1 MLYNYDNM
9 IICYQAFYVWI
20 FLYLK
25 CVKLRVD
32 LFARISDL
40 KDKGIFVLASK

>member
-1 MLYNYDNM
+1 MLLYKYA
-9 IICYQAFYVWI
+9 CYQAFYVWI

-25 CVKLRVD
+25 SVKLRMD

-40 KDKGIFVLASK
+40 KDKGVSVLTPK